1 MLLHILPAYSLVF
14 LAKYRE
20 KFLSL
25 GHGAGKSVHRPVGRL
40 PRRGR
45 AGQPGGAKLP
55 VDRRLRLDPCDGPLD
70 LSWFGRDQRSV
81 QVVCP
86 QRGWKIYVAVDG
98 AASTPARRSAQTGG
112 FSGETIVNRGEGV
125 TILARGSGFTL
136 TRQGEALEA
145 GAMGEWIKIR
155 PVGDKKAVLRAQGL
169 RPGQVGMELP

>member
-1 MLLHILPAYSLVF
+1 MRLLHSRFRHAAIGAAILAAPAF
-14 LAKYRE
+14 AATPMD
-20 KFLSL
+20 LSIIDRAVADFT
-25 GHGAGKSVHRPVGRL
+25 GA
-40 PRRGR
+40 
-45 AGQPGGAKLP
+45 AQGQPGGAKLP

-98 AASTPARRSAQTGG
+98 AASTPARGSAQTSGFAGG
-112 FSGETIVNRGEGV
+112 TIVNRGEGV

-155 PVGDKKAVLRAQGL
+155 PVGDKKAVLRAQVL